1 MTLSVHTKT
10 CNNMV
15 YGELG
20 RFPLE
25 IFIKKR
31 IIGYWARILVG
42 KESKLTKVMYDQLLI
57 MYTTNQFKSRWI
69 ECIKNILEE
78 CDLNE
83 IWVSQRFRSVNWLKS
98 TVVNRLKTNFTIRWS
113 NELQNMS
120 SCDLYVQYKTIFK
133 FEKYLTQLPP
143 LSRIAFCRFRLNNTR
158 LPIVLGRFTKPKTP
172 RNLRLCTLCSNE
184 ELGNELHFLL
194 KCNHPQ
200 IISLR
205 SNYIPSAFTDQ
216 PSMQKCVE
224 LLGTEN
230 LALTRKVAMFI
241 KNGHK
246 HLR

>member
-1 MTLSVHTKT
+1 MS
-10 CNNMV
+10 
-15 YGELG
+15 
-20 RFPLE
+20 
-25 IFIKKR
+25 
-31 IIGYWARILVG
+31 
-42 KESKLTKVMYDQLLI
+42 
-57 MYTTNQFKSRWI
+57 
-69 ECIKNILEE
+69 CI
-78 CDLNE
+78 
-83 IWVSQRFRSVNWLKS
+83 
-98 TVVNRLKTNFTIRWS
+98 
-113 NELQNMS
+113 
-120 SCDLYVQYKTIFK
+120 DLYVQYKTIFK
-133 FEKYLTQLPP
+133 FEKYLVQLPP

-246 HLR
+246 LLR